1 MPGKSLPKKERP
13 HYPLGDPLDG
23 IDVTKIPIEIIIQ
36 DKLRRERRPEIGQI
50 PLQPE
55 IPQPYWPPP
64 TPERP
69 GRTPPN
75 DGERGV
81 VILQM

>member
-1 MPGKSLPKKERP
+1 MPGKSVPKQRP
-13 HYPLGDPLDG
+13 HYPLGDPLKDF
-23 IDVTKIPIEIIIQ
+23 DPSKIPIEIVIEDQ
-36 DKLRRERRPEIGQI
+36 RRRGQRPEIGQI

-55 IPQPYWPPP
+55 IQQPYWPPP
-64 TPERP
+64 TPTPERP
-69 GRTPPN
+69 GQRRD